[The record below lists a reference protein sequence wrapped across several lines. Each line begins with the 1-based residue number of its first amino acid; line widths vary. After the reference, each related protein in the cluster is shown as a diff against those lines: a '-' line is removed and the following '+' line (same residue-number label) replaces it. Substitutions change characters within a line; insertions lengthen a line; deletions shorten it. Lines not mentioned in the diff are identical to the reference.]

1 MKLYWKLFLGM
12 VATTLFAFA
21 IFGGWMLQSS
31 FQSSMNKEKEQCA
44 QENLMYQYAFL
55 TALENLPEQSRTDEN
70 IADVAQSVS
79 NTAQKDGNI
88 FRLYDADMQVIY
100 ESGKEYTSSLC
111 QNPPEQGS
119 SVTQAASAG
128 SRYYLETL
136 LAIACAEET
145 YYLERDLDISYIFE
159 ERERMYG
166 QYRMAIL
173 VIFVLVGIW
182 SMIFARGITGPLR
195 GLSRVTRR
203 FSRGDYE
210 VRGKARGQDEV
221 SSLIRDFNAM
231 ADHLEANMDQLRESA
246 RVQEDFT
253 AAFAH
258 ELKTPLTSIIGY
270 ADMLRSMELNEEERL
285 SSANYIYQQGRRLER
300 LSHKMLDLISID
312 KQTFAFQA
320 VSAEELGASLEE
332 MTRGMLMK
340 KNIGLTMQL
349 APGLIYGDRDLLLS
363 LFGNFIDN
371 SRKACGE
378 GGHIWLKG
386 TNGEDGYRLLVLDNG
401 RGMPKEEVS
410 RVTEAFYMVDKSR
423 ARKEGGSGIGLALC
437 SRIAVLH
444 GAKWQMDS
452 EPGKG
457 TAVLLTFP
465 PFIEEERHEDEEE

>member
-12 VATTLFAFA
+12 VATTLIAFA
-21 IFGGWMLQSS
+21 LFGVWMLQSS
-31 FQSSMNKEKEQCA
+31 FQVSLQKEKERCA
-44 QENLMYQYAFL
+44 RENLMYQYAFL
-55 TALENLPEQSRTDEN
+55 AAMESLPEQSRTKEN
-70 IADVAQSVS
+70 IADVAQSVGS
-79 NTAQKDGNI
+79 TAEQDGDV
-88 FRLYDADMQVIY
+88 FRLYDGDMQVIY
-100 ESGKEYTSSLC
+100 ESGKNYVSSLC
-111 QNPPEQGS
+111 DNPPAQGT

-128 SRYYLETL
+128 EGFYLETL
-136 LAIACAEET
+136 LSVTYGEDI
-145 YYLERDLDISYIFE
+145 YYLERDLDISYIYE
-159 ERERMYG
+159 NREQMYR

-173 VIFVLVGIW
+173 TIFVVVGIW
-182 SMIFARGITGPLR
+182 SMLFARSLTGPLR
-195 GLSRVTRR
+195 NLSRVTRR
-203 FSRGDYE
+203 FARGDYE

-221 SSLIRDFNAM
+221 SSLIRDFNVM
-231 ADHLEANMDQLRESA
+231 ADHLEANMEKLKESA

-300 LSHKMLDLISID
+300 LSHKMLDLISIE
-312 KQTFAFQA
+312 KQSFSFQG
-320 VSAEELGASLEE
+320 VSVVELGESLRE
-332 MTRGMLMK
+332 MTGGMLLK
-340 KNIGLTMQL
+340 KNIGMTMQL
-349 APGLIYGDRDLLLS
+349 EPGLIYGDRDLLLS

-378 GGHIWLKG
+378 GGHIWVKG
-386 TNGEDGYRLLVLDNG
+386 TDGDDGYRILVLDNG
-401 RGMPKEEVS
+401 RGMPKDEVN

-437 SRIAVLH
+437 HRIAALH
-444 GAKWQMDS
+444 KAAWKMDS

-457 TAVLLTFP
+457 TVILLTFP